1 MAKRNLEME
10 LRRAIACL
18 QQGDIEQARA
28 IYRQL
33 ADRFPRDNRPRQAL
47 AEIDRVI
54 APPVI
59 APDPPRA
66 QADALIGLFNQGRF
80 AEVMMHAEA
89 LVQHH
94 PGSFF
99 LWNILGIA
107 SARCRRIDRAVAA
120 FGKACTLNPALPD
133 AHANYGHAL
142 KEHGDFEA
150 AIVSY
155 RRALALK
162 PDLGAIHCELGNGLA
177 ALGRLDE
184 AASALRS
191 AITLMPEFADAHS
204 NLGNVLMALGRL
216 DEAAQCYGRA
226 LALKPDFAGVHYN
239 LGGLYVAQGRP
250 DAAIGA
256 YKHALALKPDF
267 VEAHCNL
274 GNVLKEQGR
283 LNEAAAEYEGAL
295 QYHPGFV
302 DAVYNLGSVR
312 SDQGRIDDA
321 VACYE
326 RVLALSPDHVD
337 AHYNL
342 SIARKAQGRADE
354 ALAACAR
361 ALALKPDFAE
371 AYNNLGNLHYLQ
383 GNLEEAFVACVRALT
398 LKPGFADAHNNLGV
412 VLVALGR
419 LDEAV
424 ASFRRAIAIQ
434 PDLAAARAQMLH
446 QQYHMCDWQGFAQ
459 LAADCAALGS
469 QPQGV
474 PPFCLLSLADDAA
487 LQLRLARIWA
497 DETCKHKAPA
507 IAARPTAR
515 PQRLRIGYFSADFHD
530 HATLFLMAGLLRA
543 HDRARFEVCAYSYGR
558 DPAGDLGERARRDVD
573 RFIDIAGQPSRAVA
587 DLVHGHGLD
596 IAIDL
601 KGYTAHGRLDLFQYR
616 LAPVQISYLGYPGP
630 LGADFIDY
638 IVADP
643 VVIPDAARAFYN
655 ESVIRLPHS
664 YQPNDNTRAIAATQT
679 GRADFGL
686 PEHGVVLCCFNNSYK
701 ITPREFDIWM
711 RLLGRVEGSV
721 LWLLKANRWC
731 EDNLRREA
739 AARGIAPERLV
750 FAERVGQAEHLARHK
765 HADLFVDTFNC
776 NAHTTSSDALWAGLP
791 VVTRAGQQF
800 AARVSA
806 SLLTAVGLPDLITH
820 SDADYEALIFAL
832 ATDPARL
839 AAIRAR
845 LSANRLT
852 QPLFDTVQYTRHFE
866 AGLERAYE
874 RFFAGLAPHD
884 IQVAP

>member
-1 MAKRNLEME
+1 MMQGPPQREIDMLLAQLRHGRFAAVVAGAQALVRQFPQSALLWSILGSAGAQSNRMDLAAAAFGEANRLHPDQFQTLNNLGNVLQYQGKLVEAIACYRRVLV
-10 LRRAIACL
+10 LRPGLAETTFNLGNALLATGQATEAIACL
-18 QQGDIEQARA
+18 
-28 IYRQL
+28 
-33 ADRFPRDNRPRQAL
+33 RQAL
-47 AEIDRVI
+47 AIK
-54 APPVI
+54 
-59 APDPPRA
+59 PDLVG
-66 QADALIGLFNQGRF
+66 ALGSLGN
-80 AEVMMHAEA
+80 A
-89 LVQHH
+89 LRDQ
-94 PGSFF
+94 
-99 LWNILGIA
+99 
-107 SARCRRIDRAVAA
+107 
-120 FGKACTLNPALPD
+120 GKA
-133 AHANYGHAL
+133 
-142 KEHGDFEA
+142 EEA
-150 AIVSY
+150 IACY
-155 RRALALK
+155 RRALAINPGLADVDFSLATVLQDQGRIDEAIAAYRRVLAARPDIAEVHYNLGHALQQQGRIEESLGCYRRALQLR
-162 PDLGAIHCELGNGLA
+162 PDLAEAHSNLANGLRELGQLDEAAAHYQHALTLDPGRAEALCSLGNVLQQLARLDAAIDCYTRALALNPGFAEAHTGLGD
-177 ALGRLDE
+177 ALRDQGRLDE
-184 AASALRS
+184 ALAGYR
-191 AITLMPEFADAHS
+191 
-204 NLGNVLMALGRL
+204 N
-216 DEAAQCYGRA
+216 A
-226 LALKPDFAGVHYN
+226 LACK
-239 LGGLYVAQGRP
+239 
-250 DAAIGA
+250 
-256 YKHALALKPDF
+256 
-267 VEAHCNL
+267 
-274 GNVLKEQGR
+274 
-283 LNEAAAEYEGAL
+283 
-295 QYHPGFV
+295 
-302 DAVYNLGSVR
+302 
-312 SDQGRIDDA
+312 
-321 VACYE
+321 
-326 RVLALSPDHVD
+326 
-337 AHYNL
+337 
-342 SIARKAQGRADE
+342 
-354 ALAACAR
+354 
-361 ALALKPDFAE
+361 
-371 AYNNLGNLHYLQ
+371 
-383 GNLEEAFVACVRALT
+383 
-398 LKPGFADAHNNLGV
+398 
-412 VLVALGR
+412 
-419 LDEAV
+419 
-424 ASFRRAIAIQ
+424 
-434 PDLAAARAQMLH
+434 PDLAFAKAQMLH

-874 RFFAGLAPHD
+874 RYFAGLAPHD